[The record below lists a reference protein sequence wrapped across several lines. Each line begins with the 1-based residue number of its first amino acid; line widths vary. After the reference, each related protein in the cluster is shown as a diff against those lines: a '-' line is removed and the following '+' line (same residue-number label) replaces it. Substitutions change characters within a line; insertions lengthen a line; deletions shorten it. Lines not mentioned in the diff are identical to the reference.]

1 MKTALFAAIAL
12 VATCAAQIP
21 DDETTAA
28 GELTGNYWRTLS
40 FDAKLSFVLGFQA
53 GYLLT
58 APENNAVIEAS
69 RKACLA
75 QYVKP
80 DAKQFADCV
89 SDSIRAKSDEYKR
102 WEGIDP
108 LPDGTF
114 KDTIESTDR
123 FFAEPENRMI
133 AITAAWLLSKWKKEG
148 QPQANIDALMDT
160 IRETY
165 IRGPRTGCE
174 MGYTTSAARCKA
186 LGTTLKTPAK

>member
-1 MKTALFAAIAL
+1 MKTALFVAITF

-21 DDETTAA
+21 DEETTAA
-28 GELTGNYWRTLS
+28 GELTGHYWRTLS
-40 FDAKLSFVLGFQA
+40 FNEKLSFVFGFQG
-53 GYLLT
+53 GYLFSS
-58 APENNAVIEAS
+58 PSNKAVIDAS

-80 DAKQFADCV
+80 DGKQQGECIAKSV
-89 SDSIRAKSDEYKR
+89 STKSDEYTR

-108 LPDGTF
+108 LPGGTF

-186 LGTTLKTPAK
+186 LGTTLKITVK